1 MKRLILIALLFASP
15 AFAED
20 IRGVGETSVLIDVF
34 FRDTATSTRV
44 VGKTGYAVGGTVPT
58 CYYQRSDQ
66 SSATAITF
74 VAGTDGT
81 WTSSGF
87 VARDGT
93 NLPGVY
99 QIGVPNA
106 AISAGQSTTIV
117 CTEGTNIDQTNIKL
131 VISPTVNIGSMAQAV
146 LNQLFRKGL
155 N

>member
-1 MKRLILIALLFASP
+1 MKRFILAALLVASP
-15 AFAED
+15 ALAED

-74 VAGTDGT
+74 VSATDGT

-87 VARDGT
+87 IERDAT

-99 QIGVPNA
+99 QLGIPNA

-117 CTEGTNIDQTNIKL
+117 CKESTNIDQTNVKL
-131 VISPTVNIGSMAQAV
+131 VISPSVNIGSMAQSV
-146 LNQLFRKGL
+146 LNQLFRKGM